1 MMLGYGLL
9 WTLSLWSWSRV
20 EGYVWEDAGLGVCR
34 INGDD
39 GQGYGC
45 WTWCDGQQACED
57 DDTCVAYWNHGNDY
71 QCFCTDTTGMCGS
84 CSGTITTGT
93 DLAGS
98 GTQNLDTCYIKS
110 ATVPVEPPAE
120 SPVEP
125 PAESPTD
132 PGQGGDYV
140 WQDAGLGVC
149 RINGDDG
156 QGYGCWTW
164 CDGQT
169 ACEDDDTCVAYWNH
183 GNDYQ
188 CFCTDTTGMC
198 GSCSGTI
205 TTGTDLAG
213 SGTQNLDTCWIKEEL
228 DISLPV
234 EPVEPPTTTTATEPG
249 HMLVRGDPK
258 NGKFPAGSPDYY
270 CQPRDDHL
278 SDYATNHNWFKNR
291 GQQYMIAIR
300 CCDGKGNGWSPRT
313 SSAFPMATDCYDGGY
328 EYAEGATFE
337 QAEAVCANRGDDY
350 RLCTLEEAYEKKE
363 AKGTGCRYNA
373 VYHWVSNTC
382 DVDDSA
388 GHNAMANERGA
399 ESGALT
405 VEEEE
410 EANGNGANNL
420 SATIIGA
427 AAGTA
432 LIVAVAAAAV
442 FLKRRKADVHFEAE
456 QRVADVSSSDIA
468 VQVETDR
475 VAADNVDIGD
485 EQTVVTTEMP
495 TMSVSAVGTEGKDVV
510 VVEMVR

>member
-1 MMLGYGLL
+1 
-9 WTLSLWSWSRV
+9 
-20 EGYVWEDAGLGVCR
+20 
-34 INGDD
+34 
-39 GQGYGC
+39 
-45 WTWCDGQQACED
+45 
-57 DDTCVAYWNHGNDY
+57 
-71 QCFCTDTTGMCGS
+71 
-84 CSGTITTGT
+84 
-93 DLAGS
+93 
-98 GTQNLDTCYIKS
+98 
-110 ATVPVEPPAE
+110 VPVEPPAE

-399 ESGALT
+399 ETGSLT